1 MKPLAVASLCWLA
14 LTACAQ
20 AGDAGAPRPAPP
32 PSPGLVDSLAALIT
46 AESYCADTADLRRV
60 ATVVANRVADPRFP
74 ATYAAVIGD
83 ARQFPSTLRDDWG
96 RVYCAAAREVA
107 RDVAAG
113 ARYLDADVLYFFRPD
128 RTAAAGAWLRRLEAG
143 TVVRGEHHHF
153 ASLDRG

>member
-1 MKPLAVASLCWLA
+1 MKLVAVASLCSLA

-20 AGDAGAPRPAPP
+20 ADRPGGPPAAAAPTL
-32 PSPGLVDSLAALIT
+32 GLVDSLTALLT

-74 ATYAAVIGD
+74 GTYAAVIGD

-96 RVYCAAAREVA
+96 QVYCAAARAVA

-113 ARYLDADVLYFFRPD
+113 ARYLDPDVLYFYRPD
-128 RTAAAGAWLRRLEAG
+128 RTAAAGAWRRRLEAG